1 MLFLAVFK
9 YGQMV
14 FLVLYLFPHLFDI
27 WETVNA
33 KLKWLSVCLKRCL
46 RLRIIQL
53 VLFFWSR
60 EISIRNSPS
69 CILFVLHWLKFNL
82 ISVFGSTIFFALY
95 IFSLSVRF
103 LGIFPPLCSITT
115 SNSLILRFFVCGFV
129 CYVFYFF
136 LCLFRPKLGPF
147 NIWNI
152 QWLRCIM
159 RGILIQCSK
168 HFGFHPSFRFLWVV
182 YCLCVYA
189 LNMKKKIVYKKKG
202 VKITLGNGSQ
212 FIRWL
217 FNNVLAAFRLYFL
230 LFFQSSSS
238 SSLSQFSMY
247 NDKRK

>member
-1 MLFLAVFK
+1 MGLRFFLLSTFFPFQFAFWVFFRLFAQSPPRIL
-9 YGQMV
+9 
-14 FLVLYLFPHLFDI
+14 LFC
-27 WETVNA
+27 V
-33 KLKWLSVCLKRCL
+33 
-46 RLRIIQL
+46 
-53 VLFFWSR
+53 
-60 EISIRNSPS
+60 
-69 CILFVLHWLKFNL
+69 
-82 ISVFGSTIFFALY
+82 
-95 IFSLSVRF
+95 
-103 LGIFPPLCSITT
+103 
-115 SNSLILRFFVCGFV
+115 FFVCGFV

-217 FNNVLAAFRLYFL
+217 FNNMLAAFRLYFL
-230 LFFQSSSS
+230 LFFQFIFFCFIAI
-238 SSLSQFSMY
+238 L
-247 NDKRK
+247 NV